1 MLYLLEL
8 NNSFPTHKNTYIR
21 IGIMIHR
28 NKQPAKYLLPVT
40 PVIMVAI
47 ITAAIIA
54 RQIQATIL
62 EPLRFLRDVKYSRSS
77 LSIFVFSVSFSIF
90 INIIYPLLIS

>member
-8 NNSFPTHKNTYIR
+8 NNTFPTHKNTYIR

-47 ITAAIIA
+47 ITAAIMT
-54 RQIQATIL
+54 RQIHATIL
-62 EPLRFLRDVKYSRSS
+62 EPLRFLREAK
-77 LSIFVFSVSFSIF
+77 
-90 INIIYPLLIS
+90 

>member
-8 NNSFPTHKNTYIR
+8 NKSFPIHKKTYIR

-47 ITAAIIA
+47 MTAAIMT
-54 RQIQATIL
+54 RQIHATIL
-62 EPLRFLRDVKYSRSS
+62 EPLRFLREDKYSKSS
-77 LSIFVFSVSFSIF
+77 LSIFVFSVLFSIF
-90 INIIYPLLIS
+90 INILYPLLIS

>member
-8 NNSFPTHKNTYIR
+8 NNSFPTHKITYIR
-21 IGIMIHR
+21 IGTMIHR

-47 ITAAIIA
+47 ITAAIMT
-54 RQIQATIL
+54 RQIHATIL
-62 EPLRFLRDVKYSRSS
+62 EPLHFLR
-77 LSIFVFSVSFSIF
+77 
-90 INIIYPLLIS
+90 